1 MPPLTSADVLMY
13 AAYGRLQ
20 AIGMDPYDIT
30 PAEVFRSQFDPV
42 LEWTERPWQDTPSVY
57 GPITS
62 WTQLMANRLGGE
74 NMHDIVF
81 WLQLCS
87 AIPFIIVGL
96 GAILLAHG
104 DSRRQARA
112 ALLVIANPVLIWA
125 VVAGAHN
132 EALSVMFAVAGLLFM
147 RKNPFVAGLGI
158 GLAGSREAEHRA
170 VGTGHALVLPPRT
183 EEGRPALPRHRHP
196 DGPGVRGLAAER
208 VLPGA
213 AQRRLR
219 VRRLLGQS
227 GLPLPGP
234 VHDRAQRQ
242 DHRRD
247 HLLRRPDRDRL
258 DAVPHRALDGG
269 ARAWP
274 RARTCARIR

>member
-104 DSRRQARA
+104 DCAAAGPGRA
-112 ALLVIANPVLIWA
+112 AGHRQSGADLGRRRRRAQRGPVGD
-125 VVAGAHN
+125 VRG
-132 EALSVMFAVAGLLFM
+132 
-147 RKNPFVAGLGI
+147 
-158 GLAGSREAEHRA
+158 
-170 VGTGHALVLPPRT
+170 
-183 EEGRPALPRHRHP
+183 GRPAVH
-196 DGPGVRGLAAER
+196 
-208 VLPGA
+208 
-213 AQRRLR
+213 AQEP
-219 VRRLLGQS
+219 VRRRAG
-227 GLPLPGP
+227 
-234 VHDRAQRQ
+234 DRAG
-242 DHRRD
+242 
-247 HLLRRPDRDRL
+247 RL
-258 DAVPHRALDGG
+258 ASS
-269 ARAWP
+269 
-274 RARTCARIR
+274 